1 MTGWV
6 PVSLR
11 IEPLLMVRP
20 ENART
25 TGVAAGAAGTAPS
38 AGAGSPVS
46 PHVLVHVPP
55 VDEETNASVVH
66 VPGIVTGATGVTE
79 PGTKLLG
86 T

>member
-6 PVSLR
+6 PVSLKT
-11 IEPLLMVRP
+11 EPLLIVRP

-25 TGVAAGAAGTAPS
+25 TGVAAGAAGTVPR

-46 PHVLVHVPP
+46 PQVLVHDPP
-55 VDEETNASVVH
+55 VGDERNASVVH
-66 VPGIVTGATGVTE
+66 VPGIVTGATGMNE

-86 T
+86 V